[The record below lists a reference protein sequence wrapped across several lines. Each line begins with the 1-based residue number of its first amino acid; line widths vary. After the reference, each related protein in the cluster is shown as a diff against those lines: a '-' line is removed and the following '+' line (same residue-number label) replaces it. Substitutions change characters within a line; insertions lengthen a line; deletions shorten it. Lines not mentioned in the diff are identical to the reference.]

1 MIRNPVCDIVD
12 TISAVDPVTLSFS
25 VVAVDLV
32 EPEQPVFGLLVV
44 VLRWRLGEGVAA

>member
-1 MIRNPVCDIVD
+1 MIRNPICDIVD

-32 EPEQPVFGLLVV
+32 QSEQPVFGLLVV
-44 VLRWRLGEGVAA
+44 VLLWRFSESVAA